1 MCALPLAVGW
11 EHRGGVSTVSELKQT
26 ALRSSA
32 GERQEGGNYSVRCTA
47 VGITVLAN
55 PGEGI
60 NI

>member
-47 VGITVLAN
+47 VGIAVLAN